1 MPCKHLAAVIYMLS
15 REIDNN
21 PFLVFTIHGID
32 FEKELKARGV
42 SLGQT
47 RAENIPSYKS
57 LFEPRKEV
65 KDVKTIDTNDIV
77 VDFSRLRD
85 ITDSLTSI
93 LEPNP
98 PFYIDGDF
106 QKGYHEVMKNVAK
119 AADFFLKEIKETD
132 SFATELFL
140 KDDVVHVNLDKDY
153 NFILTVDTVEKK
165 KSRVYPTMKELATA
179 VLSLDVDYLDEYDV
193 TVSSMYKLSMAAL
206 NLLANGCMIPQLVS
220 LGKNEYYIRWIPAIL
235 DDEVKVIVETLRKI
249 VPNDILTI
257 SLGKDKNEIEVEDA
271 SIHLLSYMI
280 TNFVSGLTQLFYPFD
295 KVGRLFFEDAS
306 FTFSSIGEKQVPGS
320 IKSWLDRLHISTTQ
334 YKPSLMVS
342 EGKNDTF
349 LLDFF
354 VEYKGVDVPLKKVF
368 SLKKYEKER
377 ISILR
382 EISLLTSFVEGLG
395 SYINDEAKSPIV
407 FDMNTF
413 APFLTNIIPAV
424 KLLGIKVILPKSLQ
438 ELIRPR
444 PSMVVSKKV
453 DDGKRYLRLDDL
465 LKFDWQVALGDELI
479 SESDFAKLTK
489 GARGLIKFKNNYI
502 YVHDDDLVRLEKAFS
517 SSKPLSSGQILQAA
531 LSKSYDKTKVEIT
544 GEVRQLM
551 QELTTYSDIP
561 VPDEINAT
569 LRPYQERGYSW
580 MYRNM
585 RIGFGSI
592 IADDMGLG
600 KTLQVIT
607 LLQKI
612 KNEGL
617 LEKKKAIV
625 VVPTGLIT
633 NWQSEIERFASNLSV
648 FIYHGQQRDFT
659 SFNKDILLTTYGVLR
674 SDIDIIKKK
683 KWQVAV
689 IDEAQNIKNANI

>member
-1 MPCKHLAAVIYMLS
+1 MQIFPDTWRYFSMNCSCPDSAVPCKHLAAVIYMLS

-193 TVSSMYKLSMAAL
+193 TVSSIYKLSMAAL
-206 NLLANGCMIPQLVS
+206 NLLANGCVIPQIVS
-220 LGKNEYYIRWIPAIL
+220 LGKNEYYIRWIPAVL

-249 VPNDILTI
+249 LPNDILTI

-271 SIHLLSYMI
+271 STHLLSYMI
-280 TNFVSGLTQLFYPFD
+280 TNFVSGLTLLFYPYD
-295 KVGRLFFEDAS
+295 KVCRLFFEDAS

-334 YKPSLMVS
+334 YRPSLMVS

-354 VEYKGVDVPLKKVF
+354 VEYIC
-368 SLKKYEKER
+368 R
-377 ISILR
+377 
-382 EISLLTSFVEGLG
+382 
-395 SYINDEAKSPIV
+395 
-407 FDMNTF
+407 
-413 APFLTNIIPAV
+413 FLHI
-424 KLLGIKVILPKSLQ
+424 
-438 ELIRPR
+438 
-444 PSMVVSKKV
+444 MVSN
-453 DDGKRYLRLDDL
+453 
-465 LKFDWQVALGDELI
+465 E
-479 SESDFAKLTK
+479 
-489 GARGLIKFKNNYI
+489 
-502 YVHDDDLVRLEKAFS
+502 
-517 SSKPLSSGQILQAA
+517 
-531 LSKSYDKTKVEIT
+531 
-544 GEVRQLM
+544 
-551 QELTTYSDIP
+551 
-561 VPDEINAT
+561 
-569 LRPYQERGYSW
+569 
-580 MYRNM
+580 
-585 RIGFGSI
+585 
-592 IADDMGLG
+592 
-600 KTLQVIT
+600 T
-607 LLQKI
+607 LLRSIKI
-612 KNEGL
+612 FCL
-617 LEKKKAIV
+617 PHTVCCVRI
-625 VVPTGLIT
+625 
-633 NWQSEIERFASNLSV
+633 
-648 FIYHGQQRDFT
+648 
-659 SFNKDILLTTYGVLR
+659 
-674 SDIDIIKKK
+674 
-683 KWQVAV
+683 
-689 IDEAQNIKNANI
+689 